1 MEFFSLIWN
10 EILIKPMINALVSLY
25 VLLFDN
31 FGLSIIVFTFFIRFI
46 TLPLTKK
53 QLNATK
59 KMSTLGPTI
68 SALKNKYSNDKAKIS
83 QETMRIY
90 KQEGVNPVGCLG
102 PMLIQLPIWIALYQ
116 AIMQI
121 LPSTP
126 DAITKLS
133 DKLYYWA
140 AFVHGAVPLDST
152 FLFWDLAIPDSTPV
166 LPLLVGVSMWVQQ
179 KMTIVPT
186 TDPKQS
192 QTNTMMLWMMP
203 IMFMF
208 FTFSFPSGLA
218 LYWTVSNLV
227 GIVTQYLISGWGGLL
242 PKPKKEAE
250 KSLNVEKSQ
259 DGDVTIKSDEEKN
272 DDGERRSDGEN
283 SRRSNRN
290 QPKATGRKA
299 KRGRDR
305 GRKQR

>member
-10 EILIKPMINALVSLY
+10 EILVRPMINALVSLY
-25 VLLFDN
+25 ILLFNN
-31 FGLSIIVFTFFIRFI
+31 FGLSIIVFTFFIRLL

-68 SALKNKYSNDKAKIS
+68 NALKNKYPNDKAKIS
-83 QETMRIY
+83 QETMRMY

-116 AIMQI
+116 SIMQI

-133 DKLYYWA
+133 TKLYYWA
-140 AFVHGAVPLDST
+140 GFVHSAVPVDST
-152 FLFWDLAIPDSTPV
+152 FLFWNLAVPDSTPI
-166 LPLLVGVSMWVQQ
+166 LPILVGVSMWVQQ
-179 KMTIVPT
+179 KMTIIPT
-186 TDPKQS
+186 TDPKQK

-218 LYWTVSNLV
+218 LYWAVSNLV
-227 GIVTQYLISGWGGLL
+227 GILIQYQISGWGGLL
-242 PKPKKEAE
+242 TQKEVEKP
-250 KSLNVEKSQ
+250 LNVEKSQ
-259 DGDVTIKSDEEKN
+259 DNDVTIKSDEEKN
-272 DDGERRSDGEN
+272 DDGERRSNGEN
-283 SRRSNRN
+283 SRRGNRN
-290 QPKATGRKA
+290 QSKATGRKA
-299 KRGRDR
+299 KRGHYR